1 MILVFSAQCSA
12 KIYLTTCPDNW
23 WSVCKSVYQR
33 IKRAYFADAIGPADV
48 GLSDASKEDDR
59 GHGPFG
65 IFSFNRVDRWAQPLT
80 YVDIH
85 EGKYFTVCF
94 CFFRLLFAL

>member
-1 MILVFSAQCSA
+1 MACLQNY
-12 KIYLTTCPDNW
+12 KHTN
-23 WSVCKSVYQR
+23 
-33 IKRAYFADAIGPADV
+33 FADTIGPADV

-65 IFSFNRVDRWAQPLT
+65 IFSYNRVDRWSQPLT

-85 EGKYFTVCF
+85 EGKNFTVCF
-94 CFFRLLFAL
+94 NFVRLLFAL